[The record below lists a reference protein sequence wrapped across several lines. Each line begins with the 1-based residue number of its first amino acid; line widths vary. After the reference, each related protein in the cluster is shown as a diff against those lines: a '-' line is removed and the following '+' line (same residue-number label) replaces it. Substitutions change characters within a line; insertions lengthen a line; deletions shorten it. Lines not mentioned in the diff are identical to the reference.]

1 MFESVGTPTLWV
13 AFLLGIGVLVSIDL
27 GLFHRSARPVS
38 TREALVWSLVW
49 VALSLGFNGLV
60 YLWFGS
66 ERALEF
72 LSAYVIEKSL
82 SVDNLFVF
90 IVIFR
95 YMDVKP
101 AVMHRVLFAGIVG
114 ALILRGLF
122 IVVGIGLIETFS
134 WTLYI
139 FGGFLLFTGIR
150 LLFTDED
157 QVDPSGNF
165 AYRLA
170 RKILPL
176 TRRYH
181 GTKFFVREKGKLFA
195 TPLLIVLLMIETSD
209 VVFALDSIPAV
220 FGISR
225 DPFIVFT
232 SNVCAVL
239 GLRAMFFLLQNVL
252 DKFAY
257 LKYGLGLVLAYIG
270 AKMLLAEGLLG
281 VVDPIHIP
289 IGVSLGIVA
298 GLISASMV
306 ISLLAPPDPT
316 VQETLDNTDAASLIA
331 AIPTEASI
339 TTTYNDMPS
348 VRKIKHP
355 KSEREADSEVGKSVE
370 LMFPDRAGSHADDE
384 SGPLSFP
391 PRDEDDDDRE
401 SGPLSFPPRPD
412 ER

>member
-1 MFESVGTPTLWV
+1 MFESVGSPALWV
-13 AFLLGIGVLVSIDL
+13 AFLLGVGVLLAIDL
-27 GLFHRSARPVS
+27 GLFHRKARTVT
-38 TREALVWSLVW
+38 TREALAWSIVW
-49 VALSLGFNGLV
+49 VTLSLSFNGV
-60 YLWFGS
+60 IYLWFGS

-95 YMDVKP
+95 YMDVRQ
-101 AVMHRVLFAGIVG
+101 AVMHRVLFAGILG
-114 ALILRGLF
+114 ALVLRGLF
-122 IVVGIGLIETFS
+122 IIVGIGLIETFS

-139 FGGFLLFTGIR
+139 FGGFLLYTGVR
-150 LLFTDED
+150 LLFTDEEG
-157 QVDPSGNF
+157 VDPSGNF
-165 AYRLA
+165 AYRVA
-170 RKILPL
+170 RRLLPL

-181 GTKFFVREKGKLFA
+181 GSKFFVRESGKLHA

-220 FGISR
+220 FGISH

-270 AKMLLAEGLLG
+270 AKMLLAEGLL
-281 VVDPIHIP
+281 VIEPLEIP
-289 IGVSLGIVA
+289 IGVSLAIVG

-306 ISLLAPPDPT
+306 VSLLAPPDT
-316 VQETLDNTDAASLIA
+316 KQQEVLDNTDAASLIA
-331 AIPTEASI
+331 MVPPGMSI
-339 TTTYNDMPS
+339 TTTQTDVAA
-348 VRKIKHP
+348 VRKVKHAASDAATAP
-355 KSEREADSEVGKSVE
+355 KVAAAESES
-370 LMFPDRAGSHADDE
+370 
-384 SGPLSFP
+384 SG
-391 PRDEDDDDRE
+391 
-401 SGPLSFPPRPD
+401 
-412 ER
+412 

>member
-1 MFESVGTPTLWV
+1 MFESVGSPALWV
-13 AFLLGIGVLVSIDL
+13 AFLLGIGVLLAVDL
-27 GLFHRSARPVS
+27 GLFHRKAHNVT
-38 TREALVWSLVW
+38 TREALVWSIIW
-49 VALSLGFNGLV
+49 VTLSLCFNGLV
-60 YLWFGS
+60 YLWFGR
-66 ERALEF
+66 EQALEF
-72 LSAYVIEKSL
+72 LSAYVIEKAL

-95 YMDVKP
+95 YMDVRP
-101 AVMHRVLFAGIVG
+101 SVMHRVLFAGIVG
-114 ALILRGLF
+114 ALVLRGLF

-157 QVDPSGNF
+157 AVDPSGNF

-170 RKILPL
+170 RRVLPL

-181 GTKFFVREKGKLFA
+181 GSKFFVREAGRLRA
-195 TPLLIVLLMIETSD
+195 TPLFIVLLMIETSD

-270 AKMLLAEGLLG
+270 AKMLLAEGLMGLIEPMH
-281 VVDPIHIP
+281 VP

-306 ISLLAPPDPT
+306 VSLLAPPDPSH
-316 VQETLDNTDAASLIA
+316 QEVLDNTDAASLIA
-331 AIPTEASI
+331 EIPADASI
-339 TTTYNDMPS
+339 TSTYTDAS
-348 VRKIKHP
+348 VVVHKTK
-355 KSEREADSEVGKSVE
+355 V
-370 LMFPDRAGSHADDE
+370 
-384 SGPLSFP
+384 
-391 PRDEDDDDRE
+391 PRDEDSGLIDVSE
-401 SGPLSFPPRPD
+401 SDAASVEDLS
-412 ER
+412 

>member
-1 MFESVGTPTLWV
+1 MLAARPPSYNSATEDTTGVFESVGTPWFWV
-13 AFLLGIGVLVSIDL
+13 AFLAGIGVLLAIDL
-27 GLFHRSARPVS
+27 GLFHRTARPVS
-38 TREALVWSLVW
+38 TREALMWSVIW
-49 VALSLGFNGLV
+49 VVLSLCFNGVV
-60 YLWFGS
+60 YLSFGQ

-95 YMDVKP
+95 YMDVRA

-114 ALILRGLF
+114 ALVLRGLF

-157 QVDPSGNF
+157 EVDPSGNF

-170 RKILPL
+170 RRILPL

-181 GTKFFVREKGKLFA
+181 GSKFFVRESGAWKA

-270 AKMLLAEGLLG
+270 AKMLVAEGLMGLIEPFH
-281 VVDPIHIP
+281 VP
-289 IGVSLGIVA
+289 IGVSLAIVA
-298 GLISASMV
+298 GLISGSMV
-306 ISLLAPPDPT
+306 VSLLAPPDPT
-316 VQETLDNTDAASLIA
+316 HQEVLDNTDAASLIA
-331 AIPTEASI
+331 QVPSDVSI
-339 TTTYNDMPS
+339 TTTYTDAPM
-348 VRKIKHP
+348 VRKTKLP
-355 KSEREADSEVGKSVE
+355 RAEPPSPGPG
-370 LMFPDRAGSHADDE
+370 PDPE
-384 SGPLSFP
+384 P
-391 PRDEDDDDRE
+391 
-401 SGPLSFPPRPD
+401 
-412 ER
+412 

>member
-1 MFESVGTPTLWV
+1 MV
-13 AFLLGIGVLVSIDL
+13 AIDL
-27 GLFHRSARPVS
+27 GLFHRQARPVS
-38 TREALVWSLVW
+38 TREALGWSIVW
-49 VALSLGFNGLV
+49 VVLSLSFNGLV

-95 YMDVKP
+95 YMDVR
-101 AVMHRVLFAGIVG
+101 ASVMHRVLFAGIVG
-114 ALILRGLF
+114 ALVLRGVF
-122 IVVGIGLIETFS
+122 ILVGIGLIETFS

-157 QVDPSGNF
+157 AVDPSGNL

-170 RKILPL
+170 RRVLPL
-176 TRRYH
+176 TRKYH
-181 GTKFFVREKGKLFA
+181 GSRFFVRQAGRWHA

-270 AKMLLAEGLLG
+270 GKMLLAEGLFG
-281 VVDPIHIP
+281 FVEPIHIP
-289 IGVSLGIVA
+289 IGISLGIVG
-298 GLISASMV
+298 GLIGVSMAV
-306 ISLLAPPDPT
+306 SLLAPADT
-316 VQETLDNTDAASLIA
+316 SQQEVLDNTDAASLIA
-331 AIPTEASI
+331 PIPVDASI
-339 TTTYNDMPS
+339 TTTFNDLGT
-348 VRKIKHP
+348 VNKK
-355 KSEREADSEVGKSVE
+355 KLGEGEAGAESAAEGEAES
-370 LMFPDRAGSHADDE
+370 LDDIR
-384 SGPLSFP
+384 P
-391 PRDEDDDDRE
+391 PTD
-401 SGPLSFPPRPD
+401 
-412 ER
+412 

>member
-1 MFESVGTPTLWV
+1 MFHSVGSPALWV
-13 AFLLGIGVLVSIDL
+13 VFLVGIGVLLAIDL
-27 GLFHRSARPVS
+27 GLFHRQARTVT
-38 TREALVWSLVW
+38 TREALIWSCVW
-49 VALSLGFNGLV
+49 VALSLCFNGLV

-95 YMDVKP
+95 YMDVRQ
-101 AVMHRVLFAGIVG
+101 AVMHRVLFAGILG
-114 ALILRGLF
+114 ALILRGVF

-139 FGGFLLFTGIR
+139 FGLFLLVTGVK
-150 LLFTDED
+150 LLFAED
-157 QVDPSGNF
+157 DDVDPSGNL

-170 RKILPL
+170 RKVLPL

-181 GTKFFVREKGKLFA
+181 GSKFFVRETVQGVGKLHA

-270 AKMLLAEGLLG
+270 AKMLLAEGLI
-281 VVDPIHIP
+281 VIEPIHIP

-306 ISLLAPPDPT
+306 VSLLAPPDPKH
-316 VQETLDNTDAASLIA
+316 QEVLDNTDAASLIA
-331 AIPTEASI
+331 QVPIDASLTTTNTDVVLVRKTRHPRSDDSSSVDEAGPDSGILLDSGLVEPGMDSGLDSGLDSGMAEPSSKAEEAS
-339 TTTYNDMPS
+339 
-348 VRKIKHP
+348 
-355 KSEREADSEVGKSVE
+355 G
-370 LMFPDRAGSHADDE
+370 
-384 SGPLSFP
+384 
-391 PRDEDDDDRE
+391 
-401 SGPLSFPPRPD
+401 
-412 ER
+412 

>member
-1 MFESVGTPTLWV
+1 MFESVGSPGLWV
-13 AFLLGIGVLVSIDL
+13 GFLLGIGVLVAIDL
-27 GLFHRSARPVS
+27 GLFHRKARPVS
-38 TREALVWSLVW
+38 TREALVWSIVW
-49 VALSLGFNGLV
+49 VVLSLCFNGLV
-60 YLWFGS
+60 YLWFGQ

-95 YMDVKP
+95 YMDVR
-101 AVMHRVLFAGIVG
+101 ASVMHRVLVAGIVG

-122 IVVGIGLIETFS
+122 IIVGIGLIETFS

-157 QVDPSGNF
+157 AVDPSGNF

-170 RKILPL
+170 RRVLPL

-181 GTKFFVREKGKLFA
+181 GSKFFVRESGRLRA

-209 VVFALDSIPAV
+209 VVFALDSIPAI
-220 FGISR
+220 FGIST
-225 DPFIVFT
+225 DPFT

-270 AKMLLAEGLLG
+270 AKMLLAEGIVGLVEPL
-281 VVDPIHIP
+281 HIP
-289 IGVSLGIVA
+289 IGISLGIVA

-306 ISLLAPPDPT
+306 VSLLAPPDPT
-316 VQETLDNTDAASLIA
+316 HQEVLDNTDAASLIA
-331 AIPTEASI
+331 EIPADASI
-339 TTTYNDMPS
+339 STTYTDAS
-348 VRKIKHP
+348 VVVKKTKI
-355 KSEREADSEVGKSVE
+355 
-370 LMFPDRAGSHADDE
+370 
-384 SGPLSFP
+384 
-391 PRDEDDDDRE
+391 PRDEDSGLLDVDSGEAE
-401 SGPLSFPPRPD
+401 SLEEMS
-412 ER
+412 

>member
-1 MFESVGTPTLWV
+1 ML
-13 AFLLGIGVLVSIDL
+13 AIDL
-27 GLFHRSARPVS
+27 GVFHRSAKTVS
-38 TREALVWSLVW
+38 TSEALKWSVVW
-49 VALSLGFNGLV
+49 VVLSLCFNGLV
-60 YLWFGS
+60 WHWFGS

-95 YMDVKP
+95 YMDVRP
-101 AVMHRVLFAGIVG
+101 NVMHRVLFAGILG
-114 ALILRGLF
+114 ALVLRAVF
-122 IVVGIGLIETFS
+122 IIVGIGLIETFS
-134 WTLYI
+134 WTLYL
-139 FGGFLLFTGIR
+139 FGGFLLYTGIR
-150 LLFTDED
+150 LLFADEEE
-157 QVDPSGNF
+157 VDPSGNI

-170 RKILPL
+170 RKVLPL

-181 GTKFFVREKGKLFA
+181 GTKFFIRDSGVLKA
-195 TPLLIVLLMIETSD
+195 TPLLIVLLMVETSD

-257 LKYGLGLVLAYIG
+257 LKYGLGLVLSYIG

-289 IGVSLGIVA
+289 IGISLGIV
-298 GLISASMV
+298 GLLISGSMVASM
-306 ISLLAPPDPT
+306 IWPPASDPH
-316 VQETLDNTDAASLIA
+316 QEVLDNTEAASLIA
-331 AIPTEASI
+331 DVPHVAMEGSP
-339 TTTYNDMPS
+339 
-348 VRKIKHP
+348 
-355 KSEREADSEVGKSVE
+355 ADQSQVATVTKTVVG
-370 LMFPDRAGSHADDE
+370 RDDE
-384 SGPLSFP
+384 SGPV
-391 PRDEDDDDRE
+391 
-401 SGPLSFPPRPD
+401 GPVP
-412 ER
+412 

>member
-1 MFESVGTPTLWV
+1 MFESVGSPTLWV
-13 AFLLGIGVLVSIDL
+13 AFLLGIGVLLAFDL
-27 GLFHRSARPVS
+27 GLFHRKARTVT
-38 TREALVWSLVW
+38 TREALFWSIVW
-49 VALSLGFNGLV
+49 VVLSLSFNGLV
-60 YLWFGS
+60 YLWFGQQ
-66 ERALEF
+66 RALEF

-95 YMDVKP
+95 YMDVRS

-114 ALILRGLF
+114 ALVLRGLF

-157 QVDPSGNF
+157 DVDPSGNF

-170 RKILPL
+170 RRVLPL

-181 GTKFFVREKGKLFA
+181 GSKFFVHEAGRWRA

-225 DPFIVFT
+225 DPFIIFT

-281 VVDPIHIP
+281 LVPPIHIP
-289 IGVSLGIVA
+289 IGISLGIVA

-306 ISLLAPPDPT
+306 VSLLAPPDPT
-316 VQETLDNTDAASLIA
+316 HQEVLDNTDAASLIA
-331 AIPTEASI
+331 EIPADASI
-339 TTTYNDMPS
+339 STTYSDAS
-348 VRKIKHP
+348 AVVRKTKVSRGDSSAP
-355 KSEREADSEVGKSVE
+355 LERAASTASVE
-370 LMFPDRAGSHADDE
+370 EVS
-384 SGPLSFP
+384 
-391 PRDEDDDDRE
+391 
-401 SGPLSFPPRPD
+401 
-412 ER
+412 

>member
-1 MFESVGTPTLWV
+1 MFESVGSPALWV
-13 AFLLGIGVLVSIDL
+13 AFLLGVGVLVAIDL
-27 GLFHRSARPVS
+27 GLFHRKARAVS
-38 TREALVWSLVW
+38 TREALIWSVVW
-49 VALSLGFNGLV
+49 VVLSLCFNGVV
-60 YLWFGS
+60 YLWFGQ

-95 YMDVKP
+95 YMDVRP
-101 AVMHRVLFAGIVG
+101 SVMHRVLFAGIVG
-114 ALILRGLF
+114 ALVLRGVF
-122 IVVGIGLIETFS
+122 IIVGIGLIETFS

-150 LLFTDED
+150 LLFTDDDE
-157 QVDPSGNF
+157 VDPSGNF

-170 RKILPL
+170 RRVLPL

-181 GTKFFVREKGKLFA
+181 GSRFFVRVAGVWKA

-270 AKMLLAEGLLG
+270 GKMLVAEGLMGLL
-281 VVDPIHIP
+281 DPIHVP
-289 IGVSLGIVA
+289 IGISLAIVA
-298 GLISASMV
+298 GLISGSMV
-306 ISLLAPPDPT
+306 VSLLAPPDPT
-316 VQETLDNTDAASLIA
+316 HQEVLDNTDAASLIA
-331 AIPTEASI
+331 QVPQDVSI
-339 TTTYNDMPS
+339 TTTYTDAPL
-348 VRKIKHP
+348 VRKIKVP
-355 KSEREADSEVGKSVE
+355 RSGEVEGEGESVGSSDE
-370 LMFPDRAGSHADDE
+370 GSVGSSDAGS
-384 SGPLSFP
+384 
-391 PRDEDDDDRE
+391 ED
-401 SGPLSFPPRPD
+401 S
-412 ER
+412 

>member
-1 MFESVGTPTLWV
+1 MFESVGSPTLWV
-13 AFLLGIGVLVSIDL
+13 AFLLGIGVLLAFDL
-27 GLFHRSARPVS
+27 GVFHRKARTVS
-38 TREALVWSLVW
+38 TREALIWSIVW
-49 VALSLGFNGLV
+49 VALSLSFNGLV
-60 YLWFGS
+60 YLWFGQ

-95 YMDVKP
+95 YMDVRA

-114 ALILRGLF
+114 ALVLRGLF

-157 QVDPSGNF
+157 DVDPSGNF

-170 RKILPL
+170 RRVLPL

-181 GTKFFVREKGKLFA
+181 GSKFFVHEAGRWRA

-225 DPFIVFT
+225 DPFIIFT

-281 VVDPIHIP
+281 LVPPIHIP
-289 IGVSLGIVA
+289 IGISLGIVA
-298 GLISASMV
+298 GLITASMV
-306 ISLLAPPDPT
+306 VSLLAPPDPT
-316 VQETLDNTDAASLIA
+316 HQEVLDNTDAASLIA
-331 AIPTEASI
+331 EIPADASI
-339 TTTYNDMPS
+339 STTYTDAS
-348 VRKIKHP
+348 AVVRKTKVPRGESSAPVEHAV
-355 KSEREADSEVGKSVE
+355 ETASVE
-370 LMFPDRAGSHADDE
+370 EVS
-384 SGPLSFP
+384 
-391 PRDEDDDDRE
+391 
-401 SGPLSFPPRPD
+401 
-412 ER
+412 

>member
-1 MFESVGTPTLWV
+1 LLGVGNLDTVGTPALWGG
-13 AFLLGIGVLVSIDL
+13 FLLAVIFFLALDL
-27 GLFHRSARPVS
+27 GVFHRKATAVK
-38 TREALVWSLVW
+38 TTEALAWSVVW
-49 VALSLGFNGLV
+49 VVLSLAFNGLV

-95 YMDVKP
+95 YMDVRP
-101 AVMHRVLFAGIVG
+101 QVMHRVLFAGILG
-114 ALILRGLF
+114 ALVLRGIF
-122 IVVGIGLIETFS
+122 IVVGIQLIEMFS

-139 FGGFLLFTGIR
+139 FGLFLLYTGIR
-150 LLFTDED
+150 LLFAGEED
-157 QVDPSGNF
+157 VDPSGNF

-170 RKILPL
+170 RRVLPL

-181 GTKFFVREKGKLFA
+181 GSKFFVRERGHIRA
-195 TPLLIVLLMIETSD
+195 TPLFIVLLMIETSD

-270 AKMLLAEGLLG
+270 TKMLVAEGVFGL
-281 VVDPIHIP
+281 VDPFHIP
-289 IGVSLGIVA
+289 VGISLGIVA
-298 GLISASMV
+298 GLITGSV
-306 ISLLAPPDPT
+306 IISLLLPAPVDH
-316 VQETLDNTDAASLIA
+316 QEVLEHTEAASLIA
-331 AIPTEASI
+331 DIDPHASMSAAIQDSQLGKVPADAVAERSDLHPLPTSDETARPTPVKTS
-339 TTTYNDMPS
+339 
-348 VRKIKHP
+348 
-355 KSEREADSEVGKSVE
+355 
-370 LMFPDRAGSHADDE
+370 DD
-384 SGPLSFP
+384 
-391 PRDEDDDDRE
+391 
-401 SGPLSFPPRPD
+401 
-412 ER
+412 